1 MFTKGGPDTYKESCK
16 TVGKLCLAKC

>member
-1 MFTKGGPDTYKESCK
+1 MFTKGGPDTYKEGCK